1 MHNKFLEIIHV
12 TNISIF
18 LYNLI
23 IMIVVIQINKYS
35 FFFILLYYINTI
47 ALQNYLYNIF
57 CMLEILI
64 SFEIMYTHA

>member
-35 FFFILLYYINTI
+35 FFFLYCYTILILLPYKIIYII
-47 ALQNYLYNIF
+47 YFA
-57 CMLEILI
+57 C
-64 SFEIMYTHA
+64 